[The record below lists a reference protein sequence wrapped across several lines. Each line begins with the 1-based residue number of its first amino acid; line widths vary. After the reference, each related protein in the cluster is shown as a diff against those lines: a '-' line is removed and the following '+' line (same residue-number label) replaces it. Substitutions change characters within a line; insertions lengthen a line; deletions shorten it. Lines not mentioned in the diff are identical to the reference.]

1 MLTFL
6 AEVTE
11 KRLRV
16 KVVVSPVVYVDVI
29 LQTKE

>member
-16 KVVVSPVVYVDVI
+16 KVAVSPVVYVDVI
-29 LQTKE
+29 LLTKE